1 MIDKLGKRLQ
11 AEWNIPFQKVNKKI
25 WRKKSLN
32 QGGNFQT
39 IEPYYYFGPIE
50 IHECF
55 FDEWLD
61 LMQPRIN
68 SWELSNKL
76 NNNININDKL
86 YEAFKEIN
94 EIKILIRDAKL
105 RILLSVA

>member
-1 MIDKLGKRLQ
+1 MINNLGKRLQ
-11 AEWNIPFQKVNKKI
+11 AEWNIPFGKVNKKI
-25 WRKKSLN
+25 TRKKSLS
-32 QGGNFQT
+32 QKESIDM
-39 IEPYYYFGPIE
+39 IETYYRFHTTE

-55 FDEWLD
+55 FNEWLD

-76 NNNININDKL
+76 NNNVNVNDKL